1 MLEEWLCIEYRRM
14 FLNRCGRVRRRLH
27 RGDQFA
33 SGMDLPAPELRDLR
47 FAGHHELF
55 RSPNPAEHRAAAG
68 TGGSF
73 WYWAAGLKI
82 GPDDERALC
91 LCKAR
96 EPSRVHLTWTCP
108 ATAHLREG
116 LELPTNRS
124 EERLMAK
131 SVPQW
136 PPAPMGLDEADFV
149 EQLAEDAL
157 AAAAEAE
164 ALGGGAFGF
173 QDFEGDFQAPW
184 MIAATDGSARDG
196 VAAYSVVFP
205 GGRGGGCGD
214 ASEDQTPFRAELRAL
229 AILFQAMLKTAAL
242 TASPPSMHW
251 QHRRLRACRF
261 LRLRRPR
268 A

>member
-1 MLEEWLCIEYRRM
+1 MDESVGLCASAHFSGLQLQGAVEE
-14 FLNRCGRVRRRLH
+14 VR
-27 RGDQFA
+27 
-33 SGMDLPAPELRDLR
+33 
-47 FAGHHELF
+47 
-55 RSPNPAEHRAAAG
+55 PAEGRAHLCLC
-68 TGGSF
+68 GGLPGRRPQNSIVDVDHHSDPEDRT
-73 WYWAAGLKI
+73 I
-82 GPDDERALC
+82 GPNDERALCRLC

-96 EPSRVHLTWTCP
+96 EPSRAHLTWTCFS
-108 ATAHLREG
+108 TAEI
-116 LELPTNRS
+116 PS

-136 PPAPMGLDEADFV
+136 PPAPISLNEADFV
-149 EQLAEDAL
+149 EQLAEDAC
-157 AAAAEAE
+157 
-164 ALGGGAFGF
+164 
-173 QDFEGDFQAPW
+173 
-184 MIAATDGSARDG
+184 
-196 VAAYSVVFP
+196 SVVFP